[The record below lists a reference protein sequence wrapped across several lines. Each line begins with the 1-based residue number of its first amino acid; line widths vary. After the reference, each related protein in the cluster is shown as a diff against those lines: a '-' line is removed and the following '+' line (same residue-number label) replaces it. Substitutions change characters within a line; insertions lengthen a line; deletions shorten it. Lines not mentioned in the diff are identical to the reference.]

1 MATTTSSSPSSPP
14 PMHTFKVLKRTLWN
28 RIFAMIFTSTILFLI
43 LHHFLCLLHSENTTT
58 FLLHLTLLFSDLILS
73 FMWATTQSFRWRPIR
88 RPVYPKNL
96 MQVTKVWDLPK
107 LDVFICTADPYKE
120 PPIGVVNTALSVM
133 AYIYPSDRLS
143 VYVSDDGGSELTLFA
158 FMEAA
163 KFATHWLPY
172 CRDYKIEDR
181 CPAAYFS
188 SSHCSSTTDAKELKV
203 NQYNPF

>member
-1 MATTTSSSPSSPP
+1 MATTTSSSSSSP
-14 PMHTFKVLKRTLWN
+14 PMHTFKN
-28 RIFAMIFTSTILFLI
+28 I
-43 LHHFLCLLHSENTTT
+43 TT

-73 FMWATTQSFRWRPIR
+73 FMWETTQSFRWRPIR
-88 RPVYPKNL
+88 RAMYPKNL

-133 AYIYPSDRLS
+133 AYNYPSDRLS

-158 FMEAA
+158 FMEAS
-163 KFATHWLPY
+163 KFANHWLPY

-188 SSHCSSTTDAKELKV
+188 SSHCSSTTDAEELKV